1 MRFKPGRV
9 GRYGARSCRRGFA
22 VKSPRSLVV
31 GASDDL
37 QDDICALPAGY
48 GWTDPNS
55 LLGRVETL
63 LFAIRQAPES
73 AARSELFCDAV
84 FKSLEWRANE
94 IRLSIIGMAGTVP
107 PVVREDG

>member
-1 MRFKPGRV
+1 MRFKPSRV
-9 GRYGARSCRRGFA
+9 GRYGAKSCRRGFA

-37 QDDICALPAGY
+37 LDDICALPAGY

-63 LFAIRQAPES
+63 LFAIRLGRER

-84 FKSLEWRANE
+84 FKSLEWRADD